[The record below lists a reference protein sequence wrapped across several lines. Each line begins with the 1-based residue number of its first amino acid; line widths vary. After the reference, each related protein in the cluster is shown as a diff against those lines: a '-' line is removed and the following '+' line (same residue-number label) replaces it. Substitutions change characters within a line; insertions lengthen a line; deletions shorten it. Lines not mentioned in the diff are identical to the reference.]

1 MGDIFGGGTTKR
13 MNSVISMNIDNDNT
27 VLSTTPVF
35 RMKKN
40 NNVINNMYTDNVT
53 MSSSAMYF
61 LNGNNINNAG
71 GDGNSCD
78 DGGCDAGY

>member
-27 VLSTTPVF
+27 GSTTVF
-35 RMKKN
+35 RIKMN

>member
-1 MGDIFGGGTTKR
+1 MGDIFGGGSVKR

-27 VLSTTPVF
+27 GSTTVF
-35 RMKKN
+35 RMKMN

-71 GDGNSCD
+71 GDGTNCD

>member
-1 MGDIFGGGTTKR
+1 MGDIFGGGSVKR

-27 VLSTTPVF
+27 GSTTVF
-35 RMKKN
+35 RMKMN

-78 DGGCDAGY
+78 DGGHDSGY

>member
-1 MGDIFGGGTTKR
+1 MGDIFGGGSVKR

-27 VLSTTPVF
+27 GSTTVF
-35 RMKKN
+35 RMKMN

>member
-1 MGDIFGGGTTKR
+1 MGDLFGGGTTKR

-27 VLSTTPVF
+27 GSTIIF
-35 RMKKN
+35 RMKMN
-40 NNVINNMYTDNVT
+40 NNIINNMYNGIVT
-53 MSSSAMYF
+53 IPSFMYI

-78 DGGCDAGY
+78 DGGYDAGFD